1 MDDKISIKQIKDFQL
16 AGLFDLVR
24 KIYLSSKFMS
34 DDFDRKFPGIA
45 QFDAYYKN
53 MLRQHGSFVLGAF
66 NNQDAVGYLSVEVNP
81 ATKLRH
87 TAHLNMGVDEAFRG
101 KGVGCQLLR
110 AAIEKARSEAIIEI
124 IYLMVRADHFG
135 AIKLY
140 ESSGFKELARLEKDT
155 KIDNEYFDGIL
166 MRKFV

>member
-16 AGLFDLVR
+16 AGLFNLVR

-34 DDFDRKFPGIA
+34 DDFDRKFPGIDH
-45 QFDAYYKN
+45 FDDYYKN
-53 MLRQHGSFVLGAF
+53 TLRQPGSFVLSAF
-66 NNQDAVGYLSVEVNP
+66 NNQDPLGYLSVEVNP
-81 ATKLRH
+81 AARLRH

-101 KGVGCQLLR
+101 KGVGLQLLR
-110 AAIEKARSEAIIEI
+110 AAIEKAKSEAVIEI
-124 IYLMVRADHFG
+124 IYLVVRADHFG

-140 ESSGFKELARLEKDT
+140 QSSGFKELARLEKDT
-155 KIDNEYFDGIL
+155 KINNTYFDGIL